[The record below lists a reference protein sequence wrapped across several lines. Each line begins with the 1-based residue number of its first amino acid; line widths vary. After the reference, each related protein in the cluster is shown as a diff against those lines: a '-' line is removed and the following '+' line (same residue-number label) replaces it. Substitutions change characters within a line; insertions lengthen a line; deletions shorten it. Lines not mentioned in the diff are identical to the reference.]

1 MAEIKVECKNTDEAI
16 SVINEEIGK
25 LTALKASLSELSFGS
40 PTTSTGKCA
49 DIMHSGTGTDM
60 AELTGSLI
68 SLMQKTVDILDN
80 SRDIFQQTDES
91 LARGY

>member
-1 MAEIKVECKNTDEAI
+1 MAEIKVECKNIDEAI

-25 LTALKASLSELSFGS
+25 LTSLKATIPELSFGS
-40 PTTSTGKCA
+40 ASISTGKCA
-49 DIMHSGTGTDM
+49 DIMHSGTTTDM
-60 AELTGSLI
+60 VELTDALI
-68 SLMQKTVDILDN
+68 ALMMKTVDILDN